1 MFFFRILCLHLCFV
15 FVYFGFVFLYF
26 HSVAEM
32 SFNTTLTC
40 EVLLWGILWSWGWFD
55 ANCILL
61 SSYICIYEPLTKLF
75 LFICYLKKT
84 FPDQFKKGNILPI
97 PIHSTPL
104 LLWVNK
110 RKIMCWLDGRI
121 VRVPL
126 KRSVVQENVPGRLLS
141 LWSASS
147 LKSTGCPFNPLPMF
161 KGNGGPLPGLPLWC
175 ALRHSHITA
184 TKSLWP
190 SSAEAGEKTR
200 ELIG

>member
-1 MFFFRILCLHLCFV
+1 MSTPLFCICIFWFYIFV
-15 FVYFGFVFLYF
+15 F
-26 HSVAEM
+26 
-32 SFNTTLTC
+32 SFRGRDELQYNLNLSTTLTC
-40 EVLLWGILWSWGWFD
+40 EVLLWGILWRWGWFD
-55 ANCILL
+55 MYIRTPNKALSLYLL
-61 SSYICIYEPLTKLF
+61 P
-75 LFICYLKKT
+75 KKT

-104 LLWVNK
+104 LFWVNK

-190 SSAEAGEKTR
+190 SSAKAGEKTR